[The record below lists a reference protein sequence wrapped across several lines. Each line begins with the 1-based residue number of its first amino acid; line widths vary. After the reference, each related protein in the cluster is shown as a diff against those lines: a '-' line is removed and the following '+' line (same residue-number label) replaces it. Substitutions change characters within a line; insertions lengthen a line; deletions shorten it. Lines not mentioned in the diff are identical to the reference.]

1 MIKNLRAICLF
12 VLCLCTIYSVQAQT
26 SQNRVITG
34 TVKDEMGVSLP
45 GVGVAIK
52 GARTAVSTNQDGR
65 YSIPVPSTA
74 TTIVFSFI
82 GMTSE
87 EIAVGNRTV
96 INMTLKSSAT
106 NLNDV
111 VVIGYGTQKRQDV
124 NGAISSISA
133 KDIANVPQPSIDQLL
148 QGKASGVTITQ
159 NSGAP
164 GSQTSVRVRGITSL
178 SLSNEPLYVIDG
190 VPISG
195 DASNKSTSGRSPA
208 LSQNNGATGV
218 SPLSTISPNDIESID
233 VLKDASA
240 TAIYGAR
247 GSNGVIIIT
256 TKRGKNGTSRIA
268 YDGYAGVQEQ
278 NRFLDMM
285 DLKAYANL
293 QNALADVYGTAKRGE
308 FADPTLLGAGTDWQK
323 EIFQSAVM
331 QSHQLSISGG
341 KDGTDYYISGGY
353 LKQDGTVIG
362 NDFDRFS
369 LRSNVNG
376 KVKEWFKVG
385 ANVSGSRTN
394 QNSVLTDNTGIVYNA
409 LLSAPDNAVYNA
421 DGTFAGPLANQ
432 IGGTINPVAQA
443 MSLTNT
449 LLRSNFSGSVF
460 GDLQFTKDLSL
471 RSEFNADYSWS
482 DALTFNPTYEW
493 GIFQNKVAT
502 LNKLMTNN
510 TFWGW
515 KEYLNYNKTVGKHSI
530 TGLLG
535 YEVNEST
542 WGGVTTSVQ
551 NFNSNDV
558 PTLNLGDAKTATNSE
573 FRGSQAL
580 ESFFAR
586 AIYTFNE
593 KYSVTATVRRDR
605 SSKFAEG
612 NQTGYF
618 PSFAASWKLSDENF
632 MNFTKSFANNIKVR
646 VGYGEVGNQGVPN
659 YLYGSALSPS
669 TTGLGTGFT
678 VDKVPN
684 PELTWETAQQTNAG
698 IDISFLNSR
707 IDFTFDWFNK
717 DSKNFLFQ
725 KPLPAYLLGGSA
737 AYSTAAVISAPYI
750 NGGNMNN
757 KGFDFSITSR
767 NFVGDK
773 FRWNTSVVFSR
784 YKNEVKSLASGIP
797 FISANITNGFLSVPV
812 TKTVIGGPVGEFYGH
827 VVKDIFRT
835 PEQLRAAAIQFGR
848 PVENSSGGTW
858 LGDIQFEDLNGDGVI
873 NENDMR
879 ALGSPQPTFTYG
891 ITNTFS
897 FRNFDLSI
905 FLNGS
910 QGGKI
915 LNALKYTTAG
925 LASLYQNQLAES
937 ANFWTPTNAN
947 SNIPAPKSGTDNP
960 NLKMSDRFL
969 ESASFLRI
977 QNVNLG
983 YNLPSNVLKPL
994 RLSRLK
1000 AYVSVQNLYTFTNYS
1015 GLDPEIGST
1024 NQNVFL
1030 TNVDLGR
1037 YPIPR
1042 TITFGI
1048 NAEF

>member
-12 VLCLCTIYSVQAQT
+12 VLCLGAIYSVQAQT

-52 GARTAVSTNQDGR
+52 GARTAVSTNQDGK
-65 YSIPVPSTA
+65 YSIPVPPSA
-74 TTIVFSFI
+74 TTLVFSFI

-96 INMTLKSSAT
+96 INMTLRSSAT

-133 KDIANVPQPSIDQLL
+133 KDIANVPQPSVDQLL

-195 DASNKSTSGRSPA
+195 DASNRSTSGRSPM

-293 QNALADVYGTAKRGE
+293 QNALAEVYGTAKRGE

-323 EIFQSAVM
+323 EIFQSAAM

-341 KDGTDYYISGGY
+341 KEGTDYYISGGY

-449 LLRSNFSGSVF
+449 LLRSNFNGSVF

-493 GIFQNKVAT
+493 GIFQNKVAV

-515 KEYLNYNKTVGKHSI
+515 KEYLNYNKTIGKHSI

-542 WGGVTTSVQ
+542 WGGVTSSVQ

-573 FRGSQAL
+573 FKGSQVL

-707 IDFTFDWFNK
+707 IDFTFDWFSK

-737 AYSTAAVISAPYI
+737 SYSTAAVISAPYI

-767 NFVGDK
+767 NFVGNK

-812 TKTVIGGPVGEFYGH
+812 TKTVVGGPVGEFYGH

-835 PEQLRAAAIQFGR
+835 PEQLRAAAVQFGR

-897 FRNFDLSI
+897 YSNFDLSI

-937 ANFWTPTNAN
+937 ANFWTPTNTG

-1000 AYVSVQNLYTFTNYS
+1000 TYVSVQNLYTFTKYS

>member
-12 VLCLCTIYSVQAQT
+12 VLCLCAIYSVQAQT

-74 TTIVFSFI
+74 TTLVFSFI

-421 DGTFAGPLANQ
+421 DGTFAGPMANQ

-515 KEYLNYNKTVGKHSI
+515 KEYLNYNKAVGKHSI

>member
-74 TTIVFSFI
+74 TTLVFSFI

-256 TKRGKNGTSRIA
+256 TKRGKNGNSRIA

-757 KGFDFSITSR
+757 KGFDFSITSK